1 MSSSKKL
8 FFGFAGIIFLTFI
21 SYVPAMSAGFIWDDD
36 YHVTENQTLKTVD
49 GLRKIWLEPGA
60 VPQYYPLVHTSF
72 WIEYRLWHLNPAG
85 YHLIN
90 ILLHA
95 LNAVLL
101 LIIFQRFRIP
111 GCFLIAAVFALHP
124 VNVESVAWITERKN
138 TLSGFFC
145 LCSLLAA
152 LRFFIPYSEI
162 PNPSAE
168 NAALS
173 SSRKF
178 YFLSLALFLFA
189 LLSKTVTCTMPLIL
203 ILLIWWKNGKV
214 RIKDILLMFPFF
226 IFSLFF
232 SLFTIWIERNFV
244 GAQGYD
250 WTFSFLERCIIAG
263 KAFWF
268 YLYKLI
274 LPLNLCFTYPKWSID
289 SADFVQYL
297 FPVSAII
304 LLSVLFLL
312 RKKSGK
318 TLFVS
323 LSCFMITIFPALGFI
338 DYYPMKFSF
347 AADHFQYLAGIA
359 PAAFIIGTAGHFRPR
374 IRIHKYAGFITGT
387 ALVILFGFLTFSQSR
402 IYKDQET
409 LWQDTLSKNPDAWM
423 AHINLGSILL
433 DKGDA
438 VHALSHFNE
447 ALRIKPD
454 EPDAYLNLGILYG
467 SEKKYDNAIDYF
479 RKSIRIKPLN
489 ARAIYNIGV
498 VYARQEKYREAI
510 HYFEKAIQLKS
521 SFSDAHF
528 SLGLAYHMIGLLEPA
543 LKEYYVLSSIN
554 PEMAGKLLSKFK

>member
-1 MSSSKKL
+1 
-8 FFGFAGIIFLTFI
+8 
-21 SYVPAMSAGFIWDDD
+21 
-36 YHVTENQTLKTVD
+36 
-49 GLRKIWLEPGA
+49 
-60 VPQYYPLVHTSF
+60 
-72 WIEYRLWHLNPAG
+72 
-85 YHLIN
+85 
-90 ILLHA
+90 
-95 LNAVLL
+95 
-101 LIIFQRFRIP
+101 
-111 GCFLIAAVFALHP
+111 
-124 VNVESVAWITERKN
+124 
-138 TLSGFFC
+138 
-145 LCSLLAA
+145 
-152 LRFFIPYSEI
+152 
-162 PNPSAE
+162 
-168 NAALS
+168 
-173 SSRKF
+173 
-178 YFLSLALFLFA
+178 
-189 LLSKTVTCTMPLIL
+189 
-203 ILLIWWKNGKV
+203 
-214 RIKDILLMFPFF
+214 
-226 IFSLFF
+226 
-232 SLFTIWIERNFV
+232 
-244 GAQGYD
+244 
-250 WTFSFLERCIIAG
+250 
-263 KAFWF
+263 
-268 YLYKLI
+268 
-274 LPLNLCFTYPKWSID
+274 
-289 SADFVQYL
+289 
-297 FPVSAII
+297 
-304 LLSVLFLL
+304 
-312 RKKSGK
+312 
-318 TLFVS
+318 
-323 LSCFMITIFPALGFI
+323 
-338 DYYPMKFSF
+338 MKFSF